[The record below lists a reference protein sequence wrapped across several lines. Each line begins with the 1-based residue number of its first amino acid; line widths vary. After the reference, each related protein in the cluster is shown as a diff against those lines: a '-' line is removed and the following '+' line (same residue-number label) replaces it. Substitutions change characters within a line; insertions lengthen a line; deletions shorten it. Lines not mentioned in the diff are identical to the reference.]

1 MAATSISTQTSALK
15 LDLVSPAA
23 KLFSSKAKAPTSKVT
38 AASLP
43 VAVNGP
49 ASTATS
55 AIAASLLPPLPASPT
70 ASGLPTANSSYFGAS
85 SGTTSPSNAGGNGK
99 GSNPNTRSLQ
109 QRHMTMV
116 SLPYRNTLLQRR
128 QQQQQHRSS
137 YGHGHPL
144 IHQIQTHIQT
154 HIRST
159 SQSHYSVILSPG
171 LHKKTQSIHLAGRL
185 EDIMSSS
192 IMQGPLNV
200 ASDTTNKAAVVS
212 GSHALH
218 DPSEAL
224 METKLQG
231 GGSETEKE
239 ADYVYTAPCEHH
251 PSKGQTDYLVNDMF
265 PKLEA
270 SLHIILCSHD
280 LSTIE
285 FGIRIADFMPLA
297 FKTVPVAGLAE
308 KELEL
313 LHGLGSLPNVIQLQ
327 DSFVNDNGDTV
338 LVLPMLKK
346 FECQAVNQSLC
357 SVRKTIKQ
365 ILTGLAAVHAKNIV
379 HLDINPSNL
388 MVTHAKK
395 DLVIIDFGLSMT
407 VDRRPQTGTLES
419 PLIPV
424 CGTTGYIAPEI
435 LSPAT
440 YKAHDP
446 TVADLYSLG
455 IVLGEMLEPY
465 IPDCDLHYF
474 GSKYLSIQNTNQTV
488 THLNEF
494 ISQDCYYPHVL
505 LQAADLLK
513 NMLAEDP
520 RERTSAQDLLRSH
533 PFLTAS
539 PSAGCSASSGTL
551 ELCDWARR
559 VQEIK
564 YQKYLCQEQSGCEVY
579 RYR

>member
-23 KLFSSKAKAPTSKVT
+23 KLFASKAKAPTSKAT
-38 AASLP
+38 AAPIPAPAS
-43 VAVNGP
+43 GT

-55 AIAASLLPPLPASPT
+55 ALASSLLPPLPASPT
-70 ASGLPTANSSYFGAS
+70 ASGLPTTGSGYFSVS
-85 SGTTSPSNAGGNGK
+85 SGMTSLNTAGGSGK
-99 GSNPNTRSLQ
+99 GSNPHPRLQ

-144 IHQIQTHIQT
+144 IHQIQTHI
-154 HIRST
+154 RST
-159 SQSHYSVILSPG
+159 SQSQYSVILSPG
-171 LHKKTQSIHLAGRL
+171 LHKKTQSTHLAGKL
-185 EDIMSSS
+185 EDIMSSP

-200 ASDTTNKAAVVS
+200 ASDKTTKAAAAS
-212 GSHALH
+212 GPQPLQ
-218 DPSEAL
+218 DPSEVV
-224 METKLQG
+224 MDNDLQG
-231 GGSETEKE
+231 CGSEAERE

-270 SLHIILCSHD
+270 SHD

-313 LHGLGSLPNVIQLQ
+313 LHGLGNLPNVIQLQ

-407 VDRRPQTGTLES
+407 VDRRPQTGTVDC

-435 LSPAT
+435 LSPEM

-474 GSKYLSIQNTNQTV
+474 GSKYLGIQNTNQTV
-488 THLNEF
+488 AHLNEF
-494 ISQDCYYPHVL
+494 LAQGCYYPTVL

-520 RERTSAQDLLRSH
+520 RERTSAQELLRTH
-533 PFLTAS
+533 PFLTPS
-539 PSAGCSASSGTL
+539 PSAGCGAASDTL

>member
-15 LDLVSPAA
+15 LDLVSPTA
-23 KLFSSKAKAPTSKVT
+23 KLFSSKTKAPTSKAT
-38 AASLP
+38 AIPLP
-43 VAVNGP
+43 VAVNGS
-49 ASTATS
+49 ASTATL
-55 AIAASLLPPLPASPT
+55 ALATMLLPPLPASPT
-70 ASGLPTANSSYFGAS
+70 ASGLPTTGSSYFGPS
-85 SGTTSPSNAGGNGK
+85 PGTTGPSNAGSNGK
-99 GSNPNTRSLQ
+99 GSNPHPRSLQ

-128 QQQQQHRSS
+128 QQHQQHRSS

-144 IHQIQTHIQT
+144 IHQIQTHI
-154 HIRST
+154 RST
-159 SQSHYSVILSPG
+159 SQSQYSVILSPG
-171 LHKKTQSIHLAGRL
+171 LHKKTQSTHLAGKL
-185 EDIMSSS
+185 EDIMSSPM
-192 IMQGPLNV
+192 MQGPLNV
-200 ASDTTNKAAVVS
+200 ASDKMNKVVS
-212 GSHALH
+212 VSGPLAVH
-218 DPSEAL
+218 DPSEAS
-224 METKLQG
+224 METELQG
-231 GGSETEKE
+231 CGSETEKD

-270 SLHIILCSHD
+270 SHD

-308 KELEL
+308 KELKL
-313 LHGLGSLPNVIQLQ
+313 LHGLGNLPNVIQLQ

-357 SVRKTIKQ
+357 SIRKTIKQ

-388 MVTHAKK
+388 MVTHAEK
-395 DLVIIDFGLSMT
+395 DVVIIDFGLSMT
-407 VDRRPQTGTLES
+407 VDRRPQTGTMES

-435 LSPAT
+435 LSPET

-446 TVADLYSLG
+446 TAADLYSLG

-474 GSKYLSIQNTNQTV
+474 GSKYLSMQNTNQTV
-488 THLNEF
+488 ALLTEF
-494 ISQDCYYPHVL
+494 ISQGCYYPRVL

-520 RERTSAQDLLRSH
+520 RERTSAQELLRSH
-533 PFLTAS
+533 PFLAQS
-539 PSAGCSASSGTL
+539 SSGTL